1 MEYRSWKM
9 LYDTRIKTIGITRIE
24 YENDIFA
31 SLDQPGN
38 RRTYVFNF
46 VRISTSSHCEIV
58 ACLWYTCCA
67 SLDTIFG
74 EFGKFGEIGESIE
87 ILFEINR
94 IGIRVKMRRSH
105 EHNFRE
111 SKELMI
117 RSWT

>member
-46 VRISTSSHCEIV
+46 VGISTSSHCEIV
-58 ACLWYTCCA
+58 ACL
-67 SLDTIFG
+67 
-74 EFGKFGEIGESIE
+74 
-87 ILFEINR
+87 
-94 IGIRVKMRRSH
+94 
-105 EHNFRE
+105 
-111 SKELMI
+111 
-117 RSWT
+117 